1 MVLLFDRNEVI
12 NQYITS
18 LRSSWIRSFGKQH
31 TELPKTIISQLQY
44 IMRSYSTRDALSKGS
59 NQR

>member
-18 LRSSWIRSFGKQH
+18 LRSSWIRSFGEQH
-31 TELPKTIISQLQY
+31 TKLPKTIISQLQY
-44 IMRSYSTRDALSKGS
+44 IMRSYSTKGAL
-59 NQR
+59 